1 MGIRGAKPQPTNLR
15 LLHGNPGKRPLPTH
29 EPKPKERAPRCA
41 PWMSKAAKREWA
53 YIVPKLAKLRI
64 VTELDR
70 AVLESYCSAYG
81 RWRETEEVLKDEPSI
96 LRVVTERAEDGTA
109 LKSYVTQNPL
119 LAVANRARKQMHEAL
134 AELGLSPS
142 SRTRVMTMDRGS
154 ADDPFGIL

>member
-1 MGIRGAKPQPTNLR
+1 
-15 LLHGNPGKRPLPTH
+15 
-29 EPKPKERAPRCA
+29 
-41 PWMSKAAKREWA
+41 MSKAAKREWA